1 MSKVAITPDIPV
13 EELVSRYPAAVRF
26 LMERGIACMR

>member
-1 MSKVAITPDIPV
+1 MSTVAITPDMTV
-13 EELVSRYPAAVRF
+13 EDLVSRYPAAVRF

>member
-1 MSKVAITPDIPV
+1 MSKVAITPAITV
-13 EELVSRYPAAVRF
+13 EELVSTYPAAVRF